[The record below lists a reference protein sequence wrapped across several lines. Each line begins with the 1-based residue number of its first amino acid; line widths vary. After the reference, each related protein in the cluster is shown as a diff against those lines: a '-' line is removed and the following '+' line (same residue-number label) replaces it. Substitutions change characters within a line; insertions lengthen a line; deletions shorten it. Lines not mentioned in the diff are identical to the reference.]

1 MTVSAENQLSFYL
14 YLGNA
19 CCDESNRRLKGVTH
33 VKVECKHFQ
42 IHLFALCHGE
52 VV

>member
-1 MTVSAENQLSFYL
+1 MTVSAEQTVLF

-33 VKVECKHFQ
+33 VKVERKHFQ